1 MLYIHEKVAKLG
13 GILLGG
19 QVSSV
24 EIQESAAIYVAQDDK
39 GQTKKTQPVGYDNAK
54 VLIDII
60 LEDSQEATSLE
71 QLAAM
76 QQLFRA
82 GGQERAKLIPIVNED
97 CAACGIFQVYFKS
110 LSAKK
115 VISESKRIVSLELW
129 SPKTAQI
136 TVVKAQTSKK
146 PSLSSAS
153 GSQESPPEETET
165 KTKGRNTGSKNQPR
179 TGIGSI
185 KKLDKS
191 PAKDTRNTAPGKKAA
206 NKAVKHGRNTA

>member
-39 GQTKKTQPVGYDNAK
+39 GQVKKTQPVGYDNAK

-60 LEDSQEATSLE
+60 LEDSREATSLE
-71 QLAAM
+71 QLATM
-76 QQLFRA
+76 QQLFKA
-82 GGQERAKLIPIVNED
+82 GGQQQAKLITIVNED

-110 LSAKK
+110 LSSKK

-129 SPKTAQI
+129 SPNIAQI
-136 TVVKAQTSKK
+136 TVIKTPASKK
-146 PSLSSAS
+146 S
-153 GSQESPPEETET
+153 EEIEKA
-165 KTKGRNTGSKNQPR
+165 KTKGRNPGSKNQPQE
-179 TGIGSI
+179 GIGSI